1 LYRNCILKLVTE
13 IKTKRTRIRAGRRRR
28 RRRGEGGGE
37 EVEAVLNILLNNCV
51 K

>member
-1 LYRNCILKLVTE
+1 LHGNCLLKLVTE

-28 RRRGEGGGE
+28 RRGEGGGE
-37 EVEAVLNILLNNCV
+37 EVEAVLNILRNNCV